1 MINLKKEFTRIEKV
15 FKYLNLDKIEEMG
28 VTAFLNN
35 DAIYAKTNDNAYL
48 VNVVS
53 LKEQESDYS
62 KNKIAK
68 IKSLEFFDKNGVHCI
83 FPMRFNDK
91 YFIDYRGKEYEVYKY
106 VATEHLKKEQLSDKQ
121 LKKLAT
127 SQAIIHNL
135 NIKINLPCEYRE
147 IKLEFNRKTAKL
159 EKYSKE
165 AYKMLYEYFYQLGET
180 IDHNNKL
187 LKYASNYLILG
198 YDNYDLNNIEW
209 VKEYMFLIDYN
220 NCKMI
225 NPTVSLAESAYYF
238 SSKDGVVDYAKYEK
252 YLSTYLKRYE
262 NVTFDYKEA
271 LYVSQNKRLVELE
284 DLVNSSIK
292 DKEDYSDKIIPV
304 VKEILSYNDNIERMN
319 EAFLKIVKKQSNK

>member
-1 MINLKKEFTRIEKV
+1 MINLKKEFNHIEKI
-15 FKYLNLDKIEEMG
+15 FKYLNIDKVEEMG
-28 VTAFLNN
+28 ITTFLNR
-35 DAIYAKTNDNAYL
+35 DTIYAKTKNGEAYL

-53 LKEQESDYS
+53 LKEQEHDYS

-68 IKSLEFFDKNGVHCI
+68 IKSLEFFDKNGVHCL

-91 YFIDYRGKEYEVYKY
+91 FFIDYRGKEYEVYKY
-106 VATEHLKKEQLSDKQ
+106 IVTEHLKKKDLSDKQ
-121 LKKLAT
+121 LKKIAT

-135 NIKINLPCEYRE
+135 DIKINLPCEYKE
-147 IKLEFNRKTAKL
+147 IKIEFNRKTAKL
-159 EKYSKE
+159 EKYSNE
-165 AYKMLYEYFYQLGET
+165 AYKIIYEYFYQLDEI

-209 VKEYMFLIDYN
+209 IKDYMYLIDYN
-220 NCKMI
+220 NCKMV

-238 SSKDGVVDYAKYEK
+238 SCDEEIDYAKYEK
-252 YLSTYLKRYE
+252 YLATYLKRYE

-284 DLVNSSIK
+284 NLINSSIK
-292 DKEDYSDKIIPV
+292 NKENYSDRIIPL
-304 VKEILSYNDNIERMN
+304 VKELLLYNTNIERMN
-319 EAFLKIVKKQSNK
+319 NAYLKIVKKQSN